1 MSGNET
7 PMTNLKQLLHD
18 AAARIEANAADLY
31 LSSTTSDGEFVDTE
45 DRRAYERERDL
56 AIRLHTTIEQLAE
69 VDTQHDACVDL
80 VHALLDP
87 ERFGY
92 TANPE
97 IRDAARRAL
106 GLRACETVRM
116 A

>member
-1 MSGNET
+1 
-7 PMTNLKQLLHD
+7 MTDLKQLLHD
-18 AAARIEANAADLY
+18 AAASIEANAADLY
-31 LSSTTSDGEFVDTE
+31 LSSTTSDGEFPDTE
-45 DRRAYERERDL
+45 DLRAYECERDL
-56 AIRLHTTIEQLAE
+56 AIRLHTAIEQMSEA
-69 VDTQHDACVDL
+69 DSQHDACVDL

-87 ERFGY
+87 ERFGH

>member
-1 MSGNET
+1 
-7 PMTNLKQLLHD
+7 MTDLKQLLH
-18 AAARIEANAADLY
+18 ATAVRIEANADDLY
-31 LSSTTSDGEFVDTE
+31 QSSTTSDGEFPDPD
-45 DRRAYERERDL
+45 DRRSYEHEREL
-56 AIRLHTTIEQLAE
+56 AIRLHTAIEQLAE
-69 VDTQHDACVDL
+69 ADSQHDACVDL

-92 TANPE
+92 TVTAE